1 MTAQFYDRL
10 HKKKREN
17 SKSLY
22 LALVLIS
29 SSLIGLA
36 QKPSLVMRS
45 GQAYFGRLEANVEGS
60 IVVTPK
66 RKAPDQSESSGL
78 PQTCTAYSSPMT
90 IFSWLQKQNFLNKM

>member
-1 MTAQFYDRL
+1 M
-10 HKKKREN
+10 HSN
-17 SKSLY
+17 

-78 PQTCTAYSSPMT
+78 PQTCTAYNSPMT
-90 IFSWLQKQNFLNKM
+90 IFSWLQIKDFQILMKVFHTYESMSHL